1 MNIELL
7 DSIYERYGYEVKKS
21 HVGVR
26 VYIFTKS
33 IYSGAE
39 IIVTDSQS
47 CNIEQLRKEY
57 SDSGYAV
64 KVRQYK
70 SIEEAEVILFKEF
83 FKVDAVIQNLKRR
96 YEDFIRRVMDKL
108 SDSATYEYI
117 KCPYEISKYQSE
129 NENFENTSVKFY
141 QEGLVERLSDL
152 LDSHQGPLFVILEAA
167 AGYGKTCTAYE
178 LLSHFLKISNTK
190 IPFFTELSRDRKATI
205 FSHILRKEIE
215 EQFANRV
222 DSSVVIGEIKKGR
235 IPLIIDGFD
244 ELISKDFSFNTSEF
258 QQVESMLSTVV
269 DLLSDNAKIVITS
282 RKTAIFNSEDFYNWM
297 SNRNIDYT
305 MAKITISEPCIENWL
320 NKEQLDVI
328 NRANLPLETF
338 ANPVL
343 LAFLKYSSMDELE
356 KMVLKDNT
364 IINEYLDFLLKREQ
378 TRQGLLIEPET
389 QLRIFRKLV
398 RLFTELDIKTA
409 SKDDIKELILDY
421 NKKILS
427 KTLEKYLPSER
438 PRIEQLADTLS
449 NHAFLDK
456 KDNKTIGFVNEF
468 IFGTLIAQN
477 LVMGKYMEHNSK
489 FYKDLDIM
497 FANLAFHAYRVQ
509 TDSEKHKLWEVFT
522 SLPFNYDPLFY
533 LQIDVELEKSLN
545 RKYKQLA
552 IDNYCMSNISFI
564 GIDRFENTVFT
575 NCAFKSCEFNTNSFR
590 NCSFVKCKFYDCIVH
605 NKKENNNYIGFFTST
620 DNNGFIEKM
629 TISDDEILENE
640 IEEISSEKLILDKF
654 FNQGSLRPRYRQ
666 FSQLNSELSDMGS
679 RELSK
684 QLHSLEVKNYIAM
697 NGNLCHLT
705 KEGIIYYNEQYRKS

>member
-1 MNIELL
+1 
-7 DSIYERYGYEVKKS
+7 
-21 HVGVR
+21 
-26 VYIFTKS
+26 
-33 IYSGAE
+33 
-39 IIVTDSQS
+39 
-47 CNIEQLRKEY
+47 
-57 SDSGYAV
+57 
-64 KVRQYK
+64 
-70 SIEEAEVILFKEF
+70 
-83 FKVDAVIQNLKRR
+83 
-96 YEDFIRRVMDKL
+96 MDKL

-178 LLSHFLKISNTK
+178 LLSRFLKISNTK

-343 LAFLKYSSMDELE
+343 LAFLKYSSMEELE
-356 KMVLKDNT
+356 KMVL
-364 IINEYLDFLLKREQ
+364 
-378 TRQGLLIEPET
+378 
-389 QLRIFRKLV
+389 
-398 RLFTELDIKTA
+398 
-409 SKDDIKELILDY
+409 
-421 NKKILS
+421 
-427 KTLEKYLPSER
+427 
-438 PRIEQLADTLS
+438 
-449 NHAFLDK
+449 